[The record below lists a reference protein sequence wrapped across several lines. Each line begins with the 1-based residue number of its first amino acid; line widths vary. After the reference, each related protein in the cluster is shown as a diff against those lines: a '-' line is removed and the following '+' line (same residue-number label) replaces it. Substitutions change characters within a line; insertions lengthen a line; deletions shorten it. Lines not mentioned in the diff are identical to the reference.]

1 MKLMRVASIALAA
14 YLVSSAERRSIMTSL
29 SRARWKG
36 AYSARISSTARASSA
51 PTTMR
56 SGA

>member
-14 YLVSSAERRSIMTSL
+14 YLVNSALRTSITCRRSWLRM
-29 SRARWKG
+29 KG
-36 AYSARISSTARASSA
+36 AYSARISSVARSSSL